1 MNKNYVVIVKHS
13 GEAGEYPA
21 IEVTDKELF
30 QWIRNGSIQDGDVV
44 YEVVNKRIAKKQDI
58 ILEPT

>member
-13 GEAGEYPA
+13 GEVGEYPA